1 MSLWRKE
8 ASKRL
13 PELQAVVADTSVK
26 TPSDL
31 WMALRRE
38 FDHLCHQQPPPIGL
52 LSRIWDYAKWSVEHK
67 DDSVQFAAINF
78 FFEEIQ
84 DTKVYREVLPR
95 FMTAKDYDQYTGHGA
110 PDTPKKS

>member
-8 ASKRL
+8 ASRRL

-31 WMALRRE
+31 WMALYRE
-38 FDHLCHQQPPPIGL
+38 FDRLCHQQPPPIDL
-52 LSRIWDYAKWSVEHK
+52 LSRIWDYAKWSAQHK
-67 DDSVQFAAINF
+67 DESVEFAAINF
-78 FFEEIQ
+78 FFEEIR

-95 FMTAKDYDQYTGHGA
+95 FMNPKDYAQYTGQGA
-110 PDTPKKS
+110 PGKTPKA